1 VRAAVRTR
9 DLDDVIS
16 LEVTDLEV
24 IDLSEPRRVRMEAA
38 TDFRTFE
45 DRYAVLAFGLG
56 TVPRRQRAAEP
67 LWQRPAGALVAV
79 SAVLAVLTLVS
90 TAH

>member
-1 VRAAVRTR
+1 
-9 DLDDVIS
+9 
-16 LEVTDLEV
+16 V
-24 IDLSEPRRVRMEAA
+24 IDLSEPGRVRMEAA

-56 TVPRRQRAAEP
+56 TVPRREHAAEP
-67 LWQRPAGALVAV
+67 IWQRPAGALLGV
-79 SAVLAVLTLVS
+79 SAVLAFLTLVS

>member
-1 VRAAVRTR
+1 VRAAVRTD
-9 DLDDVIS
+9 DLPV
-16 LEVTDLEV
+16 LDLEV
-24 IDLSEPRRVRMEAA
+24 IDLSEPRRVRLEAI

-56 TVPRRQRAAEP
+56 TVPRREHPDEP
-67 LWQRPAGALVAV
+67 IWQRPSGVLLAV
-79 SAVLAVLTLVS
+79 SAVLAFLTLAS

>member
-1 VRAAVRTR
+1 VRAAVRTD
-9 DLDDVIS
+9 DLPV
-16 LEVTDLEV
+16 LDLEV

-45 DRYAVLAFGLG
+45 ERYAVLAFGLG
-56 TVPRRQRAAEP
+56 TVPRRQHADEP
-67 LWQRPAGALVAV
+67 IWQRPAGALVAV
-79 SAVLAVLTLVS
+79 SAVLAFLTLVS